1 MVSRAFTR
9 IALAAYQVASVTPF
23 FTECSAATSLCLVP
37 DVP

>member
-1 MVSRAFTR
+1 MVSRVFTH

-23 FTECSAATSLCLVP
+23 FTKCSAATSFCLVP